1 MGMTEKDIAF
11 KEILELAE
19 RIQEKAVAHDIDTFI
34 FVEQNGNDKGTCKT
48 NMNLK
53 DLVAIFSAYVVMIIE
68 KTQGIDQD
76 AAKKACT
83 LAFMD
88 IVMSEAERR

>member
-19 RIQEKAVAHDIDTFI
+19 KIQEKAVAHDIDTFI
-34 FVEQNGNDKGTCKT
+34 FVEQNGDDKGTYKA

-68 KTQGIDQD
+68 D

-88 IVMSEAERR
+88 IVMSEAE

>member
-34 FVEQNGNDKGTCKT
+34 FVE
-48 NMNLK
+48 
-53 DLVAIFSAYVVMIIE
+53 
-68 KTQGIDQD
+68 
-76 AAKKACT
+76 
-83 LAFMD
+83 
-88 IVMSEAERR
+88 